1 MQKKM
6 ENPIT
11 FLGTGMIWDKEK
23 NRVLC
28 RFDKRGEFTT
38 WDEKVAQKLRAM
50 RVPFKDALS
59 VVISEKEY
67 AVNVLQERI
76 DVLEKENAD
85 LRAQIEKFV
94 ATEDE
99 KFRYRTALKQKLT
112 DMGVSFKESDQTVT
126 LEKKLK
132 KHEEKEAA
140 KEKESVE
147 E

>member
-6 ENPIT
+6 DNPIT

-28 RFDKRGEFTT
+28 RFDRHGEFTT

-59 VVISEKEY
+59 VVVSEKEY

-76 DVLEKENAD
+76 DVLEKENSD
-85 LRAQIEKFV
+85 LRAQLEKLV

-99 KFRYRTALKQKLT
+99 KFRYRTALKHKLT
-112 DMGVSFKESDQTVT
+112 DLGVAFKESEQTGV

-140 KEKESVE
+140 KEKESNKE
-147 E
+147 